1 MSKGEQTR
9 QRILRRASWLL
20 NRYGYLSSPISEI
33 MRVTGLKKG
42 GLYNHFK
49 SKEDLALQAFNYAV
63 EMVVQKMTLALV
75 GKQSS
80 IDRLVAL
87 ISVFRE
93 YGHNSC
99 VGGGCPVMNCA
110 IESDDANPVMRKQAR
125 LAMDRLRDLLS
136 RITAKGIER
145 GEIRVNAD
153 AEIVTTVIISMLEGA
168 VMLSNLYKDPVHLVR
183 AINYLEQYIYTDLK
197 A

>member
-49 SKEDLALQAFNYAV
+49 SKEDLALQAFDYAV

-80 IDRLVAL
+80 LDRLIAL

-125 LAMDRLRDLLS
+125 LAMDRLRDLLL
-136 RITAKGIER
+136 RIINKGIER
-145 GEIRVNAD
+145 GEIRANVD
-153 AEIVTTVIISMLEGA
+153 AEIVTTIFISMLEGA

-183 AINYLEQYIYTDLK
+183 VINYLEQYTHTDLK